1 VGKGG
6 SVDKIDQDI
15 LGYVERYLAERSMC
29 PTLRELAEHTGLSI
43 GSVWA
48 RVDQL
53 VKGSYL
59 RKDRH
64 ASRSIR
70 PGPRLR
76 R

>member
-15 LGYVERYLAERSMC
+15 LGYVERYLE
-29 PTLRELAEHTGLSI
+29 LRELAEHTGLSI